1 MKKVR
6 AISLLVLVFVA
17 GLMIGLSQNVKPEQ
31 LKVYTRSGETV
42 TIEFPDGNIYD
53 YN

>member
-17 GLMIGLSQNVKPEQ
+17 GLLLGLSQNVKPDQ
-31 LKVYTRSGETV
+31 LKVYTYSGETV
-42 TIEFPDGNIYD
+42 SVEFPDGNV
-53 YN
+53 YNYN

>member
-1 MKKVR
+1 MKKVY
-6 AISLLVLVFVA
+6 AISLFMLVFVS
-17 GLMIGLSQNVKPEQ
+17 GLLLGLSQTVKPEQ

-42 TIEFPDGNIYD
+42 TVEFPDGNSYS